1 VKIFQMKNNFLY
13 ILKFFLAPVLLPL
26 SFYFAITNTGILA
39 FHSVFIAF
47 GLVPLMDF
55 IFPKSLLNP
64 SSLEEEKV
72 LKETIIYDILVWIV
86 LPVQLICL
94 AAFLET
100 FSTNYNQV
108 DWLTKI
114 GWICSMG
121 TLSGILGIN
130 VGHELGHRI
139 GSWQRYVGKA
149 LLWTSLRMSFYIEH
163 NWGHHRDV
171 STPKDP
177 ASAKKNEL
185 VYTFI
190 PKSLMQT
197 WLNSWTIQKELLQ
210 KRKVGFF
217 SIYNDILWYT
227 IIQWSS
233 ILAVLLVF
241 GWQTM
246 LAYVAAML
254 GGMFL
259 LEAVNYIEH
268 YGLRRKQ
275 DENGRYE
282 RTLPIHSWN
291 SDHSFSG
298 AALFNLSR
306 HSDHHHLPGRP
317 YQILRNY
324 ETTPNMPTGYAGM
337 ILLSLVP
344 PLWFAV
350 MNKKVENIDKTM
362 NQDFSMDTY

>member
-1 VKIFQMKNNFLY
+1 MKNNFLY
-13 ILKFFLAPVLLPL
+13 IIKFFLAPVLLPL
-26 SFYFAITNTGILA
+26 SFFLAMQNTGILA
-39 FHSVFIAF
+39 YLSLIIAF
-47 GLVPLMDF
+47 GLVPIMDF
-55 IFPKSLLNP
+55 IVPKSLLNP
-64 SSLEEEKV
+64 TSLEEEKA
-72 LKETIIYDILVWIV
+72 LKDTIIYDVLVWIV
-86 LPVQLICL
+86 LPIQLICL
-94 AAFLET
+94 AYFLIN

-108 DWLTKI
+108 NWFTKI
-114 GWICSMG
+114 GWISSMA

-139 GSWQRYVGKA
+139 GSWQRFVGKA

-190 PKSLMQT
+190 PKSLLKT
-197 WLNSWTIQKELLQ
+197 YLNSWAIQKELLL

-233 ILAVLLVF
+233 ILAVFLIF
-241 GWQTM
+241 DWQTM
-246 LAYVAAML
+246 LGYVAAML

-259 LEAVNYIEH
+259 LESVNYIEH

-306 HSDHHHLPGRP
+306 HSDHHHLPGRH

-337 ILLSLVP
+337 ILLSLVF
-344 PLWFAV
+344 PLWFKI
-350 MNKKVENIDKTM
+350 MNKKVEAIDAILE
-362 NQDFSMDTY
+362 QDFSMDNY